1 MARFVTKLLVEP
13 PKGDAV
19 QQIGHVGLNAHP
31 PACVVHLIL
40 GFLTGIVATINTVLI
55 RSA

>member
-31 PACVVHLIL
+31 PACVYLIL